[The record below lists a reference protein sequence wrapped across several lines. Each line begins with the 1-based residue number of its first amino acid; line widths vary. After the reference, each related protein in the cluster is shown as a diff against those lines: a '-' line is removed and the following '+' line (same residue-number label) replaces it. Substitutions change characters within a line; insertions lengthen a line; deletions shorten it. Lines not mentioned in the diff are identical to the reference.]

1 MEKWICINGSTIA
14 LECFKRRHMVMKLE
28 ALGLLGVPVPRCDKY
43 GNYDT
48 IQCHRGMCWCAD
60 PDTGVGIPD
69 TISTK
74 TEELNCDLHCS
85 KNEVLRVVF
94 P

>member
-14 LECFKRRHMVMKLE
+14 LECFKRRHMGMKLE

-48 IQCHRGMCWCAD
+48 IQCHKGMRWCA
-60 PDTGVGIPD
+60 GVGIPG

-94 P
+94 L

>member
-1 MEKWICINGSTIA
+1 
-14 LECFKRRHMVMKLE
+14 MVMKLE

-43 GNYDT
+43 ANYDT
-48 IQCHRGMCWCAD
+48 IQCHKGMCWCAD

-94 P
+94 L